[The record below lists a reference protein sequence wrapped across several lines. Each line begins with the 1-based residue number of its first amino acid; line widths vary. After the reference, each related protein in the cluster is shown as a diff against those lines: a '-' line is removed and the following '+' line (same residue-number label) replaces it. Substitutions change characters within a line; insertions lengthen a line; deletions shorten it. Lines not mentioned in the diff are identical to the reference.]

1 MQNHNQANATKSPK
15 NHKQHKIKPH
25 SKACKSGGTHKAFA
39 LLEVVFAVLI
49 LGVAF
54 GILARF
60 YHARAQ
66 SQESQNIT
74 QNLAQI
80 QQQEE
85 KIIAELESQISPKYH
100 KIIGTNGEFCEGK
113 MFEKSAFKLF
123 KPQNC
128 EQ

>member
-1 MQNHNQANATKSPK
+1 MTNPHKADATKSLKSHKPSKIQYKKARK
-15 NHKQHKIKPH
+15 N
-25 SKACKSGGTHKAFA
+25 SAYKAFA

-66 SQESQNIT
+66 SQEAQNIT
-74 QNLAQI
+74 QNIEQI

-85 KIIAELESQISPKYH
+85 KIIAELESQISPKSH

-113 MFEKSAFKLF
+113 MFEKSSFKLF

>member
-1 MQNHNQANATKSPK
+1 MKTSRQASPAKSLK
-15 NHKQHKIKPH
+15 NHSP
-25 SKACKSGGTHKAFA
+25 SKSHYKKARKNSSTHKAFA

-54 GILARF
+54 GILAKF
-60 YHARAQ
+60 YHSRAQ
-66 SQESQNIT
+66 NQAQHIT
-74 QNLAQI
+74 QNLSQI

-85 KIIAELESQISPKYH
+85 KIIAEIESQVSPKSH
-100 KIIGTNGEFCEGK
+100 KVIGTNGEFCEGK

>member
-1 MQNHNQANATKSPK
+1 MKNPHKTDTRKSLK
-15 NHKQHKIKPH
+15 SHKPSKSQYK
-25 SKACKSGGTHKAFA
+25 KACKNSSTHRAFA

-60 YHARAQ
+60 YHTRAQ
-66 SQESQNIT
+66 SQEAQNIT
-74 QNLAQI
+74 QNLEQI

-85 KIIAELESQISPKYH
+85 KIIAELESQISPKSH

>member
-1 MQNHNQANATKSPK
+1 MKNPHKADATKSLKSHKPSKSKKARK
-15 NHKQHKIKPH
+15 N
-25 SKACKSGGTHKAFA
+25 SSTHRAFA

-60 YHARAQ
+60 YHTRAQ
-66 SQESQNIT
+66 SQEAQNIT
-74 QNLAQI
+74 QNLEQI
-80 QQQEE
+80 QQQE
-85 KIIAELESQISPKYH
+85 KIIAELESQLSLKSH
-100 KIIGTNGEFCEGK
+100 KVIGANGEFCEGK